1 MKEKLIQKKDELK
14 ILQAKSADGGAK
26 DPAQDELLV
35 LQAEYDDRKK
45 QVKEDEAKLLK
56 DVEVVTKD
64 TLHRLEKILNENTA
78 SKQLEGAPE
87 KDQKDNNPSSKKEAN
102 SGNQLSRLLL
112 KEMKAEIE
120 VVWSVA
126 RIRFGREV
134 DTLNQNGLSTIENGK
149 NGKNGSE
156 VTAAS
161 TRPAED
167 PVHRRDA
174 LERDI
179 QAAVAEEDYDTAG
192 MLLPCMGQHCIFF
205 FFWVTI

>member
-1 MKEKLIQKKDELK
+1 VKEKLIQKKDELK

-45 QVKEDEAKLLK
+45 QVKENEAKLLM
-56 DVEVVTKD
+56 DVETVTKD
-64 TLHRLEKILNENTA
+64 TLHRLEKILNENTD

-87 KDQKDNNPSSKKEAN
+87 KDQEDNNPSSKKEAN

-134 DTLNQNGLSTIENGK
+134 DTLNQNGLSTI
-149 NGKNGSE
+149 KNGSE
-156 VTAAS
+156 VTTAS
-161 TRPAED
+161 TLPVED

-192 MLLPCMGQHCIFF
+192 MLLPSMGRH